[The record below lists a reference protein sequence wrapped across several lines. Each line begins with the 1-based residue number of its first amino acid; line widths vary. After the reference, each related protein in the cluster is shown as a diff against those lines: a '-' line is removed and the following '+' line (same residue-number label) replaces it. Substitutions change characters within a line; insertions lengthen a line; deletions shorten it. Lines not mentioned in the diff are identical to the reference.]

1 MIATVLQA
9 VGRRFAEL
17 VNAKLLPLPFPA
29 PTYELYL
36 HWHPRFHREPASRWI
51 CDAMSELVKGPMQH
65 EPLPNTKRQRST
77 AAR

>member
-29 PTYELYL
+29 PTYELYCTGI
-36 HWHPRFHREPASRWI
+36 RAFITSR
-51 CDAMSELVKGPMQH
+51 P
-65 EPLPNTKRQRST
+65 T
-77 AAR
+77 AGSATR